1 MHILLILSR
10 MTNLIIT
17 CSFVVVCCY
26 PALFLVFQVS
36 VKGWK
41 GNLVLHYRNWFSKRK
56 DTNDHFSQFWLLI
69 LPFHVC
75 RSIILTLKNFFLE
88 FHWSFPK
95 FKEIVK
101 NVVFFGNFVLK
112 IEKCRYT
119 VHFLFLT
126 MTIISSENNLSQTKS
141 SSLELR
147 EKVYTYIS

>member
-1 MHILLILSR
+1 MHILLILSG

-17 CSFVVVCCY
+17 CSFVVVFCS

-36 VKGWK
+36 MKGWK
-41 GNLVLHYRNWFSKRK
+41 GNFSFTLQKLVFKEKN
-56 DTNDHFSQFWLLI
+56 FSQFWPLI

-95 FKEIVK
+95 FKEIIT

-112 IEKCRYT
+112 TEKCRYT

-141 SSLELR
+141 SSLELC